1 MLTLCLTTDVQVGGL
16 ENRWIMDSGCSRH
29 MTGNDKWF
37 FSLTPMRSKE
47 YIVFGDNGRG
57 KVRGLGAVRVSD
69 RFTLREI
76 ALVSNLDFN
85 LLSVSNFLMRGLRF
99 ASKRAVRVFWIPG
112 EIWFAR
118 LHLAIGFSWLTSLEL
133 LLALL
138 VACWLVLLLI
148 CGSGIGDL
156 DI

>member
-1 MLTLCLTTDVQVGGL
+1 
-16 ENRWIMDSGCSRH
+16 

-37 FSLTPMRSKE
+37 SSLTPMRSKE
-47 YIVFGDNGRG
+47 YVVFGDNGRG
-57 KVRGLGAVRVSD
+57 KVHGLGAVRVSD
-69 RFTLREI
+69 RFTLREVV
-76 ALVSNLDFN
+76 LVSNLGFN
-85 LLSVSNFLMRGLRF
+85 LLSVLLS
-99 ASKRAVRVFWIPG
+99 VRVFWIPE

-118 LHLAIGFSWLTSLEL
+118 LHLAIGFSWLTFLEL

-138 VACWLVLLLI
+138 VACWLVLLPI